1 MLGIVFIGCMPSG
14 KIAGS
19 YGTDKHNQVAENQIM
34 LKKNKIKK
42 NEVVFTYANS
52 VHSENEKYSIHTPNK
67 ISISEYT

>member
-1 MLGIVFIGCMPSG
+1 MELINTTKWQKTKSC
-14 KIAGS
+14 
-19 YGTDKHNQVAENQIM
+19 

-52 VHSENEKYSIHTPNK
+52 VHSENEKYSIQTPNK